1 MLVRSV
7 AGTAACS
14 MFAEST
20 EIVSVEEVFAGLA
33 EIETQYRSVSRQC
46 LSSKLFLSAAS

>member
-33 EIETQYRSVSRQC
+33 EIQTQYRSVSRQC
-46 LSSKLFLSAAS
+46 LSSKLFLSAAP